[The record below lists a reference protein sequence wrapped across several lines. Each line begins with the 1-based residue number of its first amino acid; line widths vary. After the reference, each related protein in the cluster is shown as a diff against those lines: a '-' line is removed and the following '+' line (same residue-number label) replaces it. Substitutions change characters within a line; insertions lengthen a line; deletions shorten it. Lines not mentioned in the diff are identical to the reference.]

1 MIRIPIEDVI
11 SKIKTKIGLTDEQIE
26 EKIKQKLDQ
35 LSGLVSREGAAHII
49 ANELGVKLYEQVTGR
64 MKINKLLTGMR
75 SVEIVGKVMQIFEI
89 REFQRNDGLG
99 MVGSFIAGDETG
111 TTRIV
116 CWGEK
121 AKILNELKPEIIIK
135 VIDAY
140 VRENNGRKELHCND
154 KTKIILHPKDEI
166 IGEVKTIRSET
177 IRKKL
182 SELKENDSNIE
193 ILGTIVQIFD
203 LRFYNVCPE
212 CRRKV
217 VETEGEYT
225 CQTHKKVTPGSGY
238 ILNLVLDDGTATM
251 RIVLFNQQI
260 EKLISKTSEEMLNYK
275 TNPDLFENVKTDL
288 LGEYVQFRGRVQINA
303 MFDRPEFMVNEVM
316 PNPDPEEELKRLK
329 EENN

>member
-1 MIRIPIEDVI
+1 MIRIPIEEVI
-11 SKIKTKIGLTDEQIE
+11 SKIKTKTGLTDDQIE

-35 LSGLVSREGAAHII
+35 LSGLVSREGAAHIT
-49 ANELGVKLYEQVTGR
+49 ANELGVKLYEQVSGR

-75 SVEIVGKVMQIFEI
+75 SVEIIGKVMQIFEI

-121 AKILNELKPEIIIK
+121 AKILKELKPDIVIK
-135 VIDAY
+135 IIDAY
-140 VRENNGRKELHCND
+140 VRENNRRKELHCND
-154 KTKIILHPKDEI
+154 KTKIILNPKDETV
-166 IGEVKTIRSET
+166 GEVQTTRFET

-203 LRFYNVCPE
+203 LRFYDVCPE

-217 VETEGEYT
+217 AETEGRYI
-225 CQTHKKVTPGSGY
+225 CQTHNKVTPGAGY

-251 RIVLFNQQI
+251 RVVLFNQQI

-288 LGEYVQFRGRVQINA
+288 LGEYVQFMGRIQINA
-303 MFDRPEFMVNEVM
+303 MFERPEFMVNEVM

-329 EENN
+329 KEN